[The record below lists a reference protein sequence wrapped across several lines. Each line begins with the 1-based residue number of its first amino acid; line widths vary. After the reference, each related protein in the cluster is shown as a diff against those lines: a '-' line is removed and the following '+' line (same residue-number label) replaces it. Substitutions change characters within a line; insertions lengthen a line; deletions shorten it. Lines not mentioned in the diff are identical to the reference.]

1 MDGLFRPFMARLEN
15 IYLGGKMGKRE
26 EIREKRQREK
36 RRNLLV
42 AALVIAGGVII
53 ITAVVIFR
61 SQAQIQSIIT
71 PTPIDFPQSEGL
83 AMGDPDAP
91 VIIEEFSDFQCPAC
105 QFFHEQ
111 TLEQVVDQYIKTG
124 DVYFVFRNLPF
135 IDTYAVKK
143 ESQAAALGS
152 YCAAEQGLFWEY
164 SNILFANQI
173 GENVGSYSSARL
185 EAMADIIGLD
195 AEFAKCLREGRYQD
209 LVDADIQAAQ
219 EAGIDS
225 TPSFLINGE
234 LVTGALSFEAFQI
247 YIEQALAGN

>member
-1 MDGLFRPFMARLEN
+1 
-15 IYLGGKMGKRE
+15 MGKRE

-42 AALVIAGGVII
+42 AALVIAGIVII
-53 ITAVVIFR
+53 TTAMVIYR
-61 SQAQIQSIIT
+61 SQAQIKSIIT
-71 PTPIDFPQSEGL
+71 PTFIDFPQSEGM

-111 TLEQVVDQYIKTG
+111 TFEQVVDQYIRTG
-124 DVYFVFRNLPF
+124 DVYFIFRNFPF

-164 SNILFANQI
+164 ATIMFTNQI
-173 GENVGSYSSARL
+173 GENVGSFSSARM
-185 EAMADIIGLD
+185 EAMAEIIGLD
-195 AEFAKCLREGRYQD
+195 AEFMNCVLEGRYQD
-209 LVDADIQAAQ
+209 LVDADTEAAM
-219 EAGIDS
+219 EAGVDS
-225 TPSFLINGE
+225 TPSFLINGQ
-234 LVTGALSFEAFQI
+234 LVSGAIPFETFQS

>member
-1 MDGLFRPFMARLEN
+1 
-15 IYLGGKMGKRE
+15 MGKRE

-42 AALVIAGGVII
+42 ATLVIAGGVIVV
-53 ITAVVIFR
+53 TAMVIWR

-71 PTPIDFPQSEGL
+71 PAAIDFPQTEGM

-111 TLEQVVDQYIKTG
+111 TLEQVVDQYVKAG
-124 DVYFVFRNLPF
+124 DVYFIFRNFPF
-135 IDTYAVKK
+135 IGND
-143 ESQAAALGS
+143 SQAAALGG

-173 GENVGSYSSARL
+173 GENVGSFSSVRL
-185 EAMADIIGLD
+185 EAMADIIGLNAD
-195 AEFAKCLREGRYQD
+195 FAQCVREGRYQD
-209 LVDADIQAAQ
+209 LVDADFQAAQ
-219 EAGIDS
+219 DAGVNS

-234 LVTGALSFEAFQI
+234 LVTGALPFEAFQS
-247 YIEQALAGN
+247 YIEQALLRN

>member
-1 MDGLFRPFMARLEN
+1 
-15 IYLGGKMGKRE
+15 MGKRE

-42 AALVIAGGVII
+42 ATLVIAGVVIL
-53 ITAVVIFR
+53 ITALVIFR

-71 PTPIDFPQSEGL
+71 PTSIDFPQGEGL
-83 AMGDPDAP
+83 AMGDPNAP
-91 VIIEEFSDFQCPAC
+91 VVIDEFSDFQCPAC

-124 DVYFVFRNLPF
+124 DVYYIFHNFPF
-135 IDTYAVKK
+135 IGKD
-143 ESQAAALGS
+143 SLAAALGG

-173 GENVGSYSSARL
+173 GENVQSFSSVRL
-185 EAMADIIGLD
+185 EAMAEIIGLD
-195 AEFAKCLREGRYQD
+195 ADFAECLREERYQD
-209 LVDADIQAAQ
+209 QVNADFLAAQ
-219 EAGIDS
+219 EAGIES
-225 TPSFLINGE
+225 TPSFLINGQ
-234 LVTGALSFEAFQI
+234 LVTGAFPFETFQG

>member
-1 MDGLFRPFMARLEN
+1 
-15 IYLGGKMGKRE
+15 MGKRE

-42 AALVIAGGVII
+42 ATLVIAGGVIFV
-53 ITAVVIFR
+53 TAMVIFR

-71 PTPIDFPQSEGL
+71 PASIDFPQSEGM

-105 QFFHEQ
+105 QFFHEE
-111 TLEQVVDQYIKTG
+111 TLGQVVDQYVKAG
-124 DVYFVFRNLPF
+124 DVYFIFHNFPF
-135 IDTYAVKK
+135 IGKD
-143 ESQAAALGS
+143 SQAAALGG

-173 GENVGSYSSARL
+173 GENVGSFSTARL

-195 AEFAKCLREGRYQD
+195 AEFSQCLREGRYQD
-209 LVDADIQAAQ
+209 LVDADFQAAQ
-219 EAGIDS
+219 AAGVNS

-234 LVTGALSFEAFQI
+234 LVTGALPFEAFQS
-247 YIEQALAGN
+247 YIEQALLGN

>member
-1 MDGLFRPFMARLEN
+1 
-15 IYLGGKMGKRE
+15 MGKRE

-42 AALVIAGGVII
+42 ATLVIAGGVII
-53 ITAVVIFR
+53 ITAMVISR

-71 PTPIDFPQSEGL
+71 PAAIDFPQSEGM
-83 AMGDPDAP
+83 AMGDPNAP

-105 QFFHEQ
+105 QLFHEQ
-111 TLEQVVDQYIKTG
+111 TLEQVVDQYVKTG
-124 DVYFVFRNLPF
+124 DVYYIFHNFPF
-135 IDTYAVKK
+135 IGKD
-143 ESQAAALGS
+143 SQTAALGG

-173 GENVGSYSSARL
+173 GENVQSFSSARL

-195 AEFAKCLREGRYQD
+195 AEFAKCLREERYQD
-209 LVDADIQAAQ
+209 QVDADFLAAQ
-219 EAGIDS
+219 ETGVDS

-234 LVTGALSFEAFQI
+234 LVIGAFPFETFQA

>member
-1 MDGLFRPFMARLEN
+1 
-15 IYLGGKMGKRE
+15 MGKRE

-42 AALVIAGGVII
+42 ATLVIAGGVIVV
-53 ITAVVIFR
+53 TAMVIWR

-71 PTPIDFPQSEGL
+71 PASIDFPQTEGM

-111 TLEQVVDQYIKTG
+111 TLEQVVDQYVKAG
-124 DVYFVFRNLPF
+124 DVYFIFRNFPF
-135 IDTYAVKK
+135 IGND
-143 ESQAAALGS
+143 SQAAALGG

-173 GENVGSYSSARL
+173 GENVGSFSSVRL
-185 EAMADIIGLD
+185 EAMADIIGLNAD
-195 AEFAKCLREGRYQD
+195 FAQCVREGRYQD
-209 LVDADIQAAQ
+209 LVDADFQAAQ
-219 EAGIDS
+219 DAGVNS

-234 LVTGALSFEAFQI
+234 LVTGALPFEAFQS
-247 YIEQALAGN
+247 YIEQALLGN